1 MHPTNERLRFAM
13 TKGDPDTVVQL
24 HGIVGTKGSVVRGTT
39 PLVELATGN
48 RELLSC
54 VIATGHEHTVPR
66 LLVSAN
72 IHGNEVNGIVVAHRL
87 IETLEAAVASKTLVG
102 TVVVYP
108 SLNPT
113 GLVAGTRTPSYSSD
127 ANRLW
132 PSQEPSSH
140 SVDDAADD
148 DTEVDPTDPLAE
160 FVKWDGPSAQ
170 EQAWIKLLQEWGGV
184 GFDYHIDL
192 HTAGTPLN
200 STWTYLDRIV
210 YNEDDDTFTKA
221 DAEALYEQT
230 LEMVGVMGLT
240 VVLSGSLSLMR
251 SSPAYFFRATSGA
264 THHGLHI
271 PAVTLEAGPHN
282 VAEPA
287 ARDAASA
294 AISNVMSWSGML
306 PGTDLIDVLKITAA
320 HLNLD
325 NLHREVSY
333 PVVRKRGIVDLVVP
347 AGSTFVKGDLLA
359 TVRSIDG
366 KLLEELRADFDGH
379 VLCWSP
385 GVVRMEGESL
395 GIAFSRL
402 QHRAVPLRAGGP
414 LLQARF

>member
-1 MHPTNERLRFAM
+1 M
-13 TKGDPDTVVQL
+13 Q
-24 HGIVGTKGSVVRGTT
+24 
-39 PLVELATGN
+39 
-48 RELLSC
+48 
-54 VIATGHEHTVPR
+54 TGHEHTAPR

-72 IHGNEVNGIVVAHRL
+72 IHGNEVNGVVVAHRL
-87 IETLEAAVASKTLVG
+87 IAALEAAVECKTLVG

-113 GLVAGTRTPSYSSD
+113 GLIAGTRTPSYSSD

-132 PSQEPSSH
+132 PSQEPKPE
-140 SVDDAADD
+140 SVDDAPGD
-148 DTEVDPTDPLAE
+148 DTEDELADPLAE
-160 FVKWDGPSAQ
+160 FVKWDEPSAQ
-170 EQAWIKLLQEWGGV
+170 EQAWIKLLDEWGGA

-200 STWTYLDRIV
+200 STWTYLDRYALLGRFSFFCFATANVHPCHPFCRVV
-210 YNEDDDTFTKA
+210 YDEQDDSFTKA
-221 DAEALYEQT
+221 DAEALYSKT
-230 LEMVGVMGLT
+230 LEMVGAMGLT
-240 VVLSGSLSLMR
+240 VLLSGSLSLMR

-294 AISNVMSWSGML
+294 AIHNVMAWSGML
-306 PGTDLIDVLKITAA
+306 PGAGLIDVSKITPA

-325 NLHREVSY
+325 NLHRELSY

-347 AGSTFVKGDLLA
+347 AGAAFAKGDLLA
-359 TVRSIDG
+359 NVRSIDG
-366 KLLEELRADFDGH
+366 RLLEELRADFDGH

-395 GIAFSRL
+395 GSL
-402 QHRAVPLRAGGP
+402 QDSPTEQWLRNKRCSPRSVSSSSKSCGLP
-414 LLQARF
+414 RC